1 MHIFDLLYIDA
12 SCVFHLYVS
21 DYKTFVGFAFFF
33 SETTNGMDEMD
44 RTNLCGF
51 CFFFR
56 KNLIVFFLKFKKKSN
71 SWIAVPL

>member
-21 DYKTFVGFAFFF
+21 DYKTSVGFAFF

-51 CFFFR
+51 CFFFP
-56 KNLIVFFLKFKKKSN
+56 KKSNSFFLKFKKKTN